1 MTETETMFGIL
12 SVVAEK
18 GRGMEYNISIWEL
31 AETTGP
37 NKFTKVKAFLPEI
50 LCRESA
56 TEKILRKTTI
66 I

>member
-1 MTETETMFGIL
+1 MAGTETMFGIL
-12 SVVAEK
+12 SVGAEK
-18 GRGMEYNISIWEL
+18 GRVMEYNIIIYESG
-31 AETTGP
+31 TTGP

-50 LCRESA
+50 LCKESA